1 MSVTE
6 TNLERLRRELGVAL
20 VNRDADGVAR
30 AVGAL
35 ACEAGP
41 SSLARRT
48 GLSREGFHHLQRR
61 GGNPRMDTLFRT
73 FKELDI
79 AISLADA

>member
-1 MSVTE
+1 MTQITV
-6 TNLERLRRELGVAL
+6 ERLKRDLSVAL

-35 ACEAGP
+35 ACQMGP
-41 SSLARRT
+41 SALARRT

-61 GGNPRMDTLFRT
+61 GGNPRIATLFKAL
-73 FKELDI
+73 KELNI
-79 AISLADA
+79 EIRATEA

>member
-1 MSVTE
+1 MSDTKFD
-6 TNLERLRRELGVAL
+6 RLKRDLSMAMI
-20 VNRDADGVAR
+20 NRDPDGVAR

-41 SSLARRT
+41 SSLAKAT

-61 GGNPRMDTLFRT
+61 GGNPRISTLFKAL
-73 FKELDI
+73 KELDI
-79 AISLADA
+79 GIRTTEA